1 MKTYIIYGKAN
12 SEYVSGKAKF
22 SVLEGTRLD

>member
-12 SEYVSGKAKF
+12 SEYASGKAKV
-22 SVLEGTRLD
+22 SVLEGTR